1 MAALLGSTSDG
12 FQNSVY
18 MQIGIIMIIG
28 LAAKNAILIVEF
40 AKERVDNGMD
50 PLEAAVEASRF
61 CPILMTAFTSI
72 IGCLP
77 LVLATGAGAGA
88 RCGMGVAVVGGMTF
102 ATLFGLFLIPAFYI
116 VTEKAAAAIRSSKL
130 GGGIKPYFKKQK

>member
-50 PLEAAVEASRF
+50 PLEAAVEASRLRF
-61 CPILMTAFTSI
+61 RPILMTAF
-72 IGCLP
+72 IGWLP
-77 LVLATGAGAGA
+77 LALATGAGARA

>member
-40 AKERVDNGMD
+40 VKERVDNGMD
-50 PLEAAVEASRF
+50 PLEAAVEASRLRF
-61 CPILMTAFTSI
+61 RPILMTAFTPSSAACRWRLQPVRAQ
-72 IGCLP
+72 GPDAAWVLP
-77 LVLATGAGAGA
+77 
-88 RCGMGVAVVGGMTF
+88 
-102 ATLFGLFLIPAFYI
+102 
-116 VTEKAAAAIRSSKL
+116 S
-130 GGGIKPYFKKQK
+130 

>member
-50 PLEAAVEASRF
+50 PLEAAVEASRLRF
-61 CPILMTAFTSI
+61 RPILMTAF

>member
-1 MAALLGSTSDG
+1 MNMPSIKMAAPLGSTSDG

-50 PLEAAVEASRF
+50 PLEAAVEASRLRF
-61 CPILMTAFTSI
+61 RPILMTAFTSI

-77 LVLATGAGAGA
+77 LALANGAGAG
-88 RCGMGVAVVGGMTF
+88 
-102 ATLFGLFLIPAFYI
+102 PD
-116 VTEKAAAAIRSSKL
+116 AAWVLPS
-130 GGGIKPYFKKQK
+130 